1 MQTLQVDGE
10 TKGKRFDV
18 VATEMLPMLSRAYVH
33 VLIEGKRIL
42 LNGQAEKAGYKLREG
57 DQITTDFDPKELEQI
72 ADIDL
77 PILYEDDNLLV
88 INKPEGVISHSRGK
102 YWNEPSVASFVRQKT
117 GAPNELQTNSLG
129 WSTGQAGERSGI
141 VHRLDRATSG
151 VMICAKNQATLS
163 WLQRQFSDRKVKKTY
178 VALVSGHLSP
188 KEAII
193 NMPIERNPKAP
204 ATFRVGA
211 NGKPAVTK
219 YKVLESRGAY
229 DMVQLEPT
237 TGRTHQLRVHLA
249 YQKHPIVGDVLYDG
263 KPAARLY
270 LHASSL
276 EITLP
281 DGTRKRF
288 SAPLPKVFKTEEP
301 A

>member
-1 MQTLQVDGE
+1 MKKLTIDDE
-10 TKGKRFDV
+10 TKRKRFDV

-42 LNGQAEKAGYKLREG
+42 LNGRQEKAGYKLKLG
-57 DQITTDFDPKELEQI
+57 DEITTDFDQTELEHI

-77 PILYEDDNLLV
+77 PVLFEDDNVLV
-88 INKPEGVISHSRGK
+88 VNKPAGVISHSRGR

-117 GAPNELQTNSLG
+117 GQD
-129 WSTGQAGERSGI
+129 GERAGI

-151 VMICAKNQATLS
+151 VMICAKNQKSLS

-178 VALVSGHLSP
+178 VALISGHMNP
-188 KEAII
+188 PEAII
-193 NMPIERNPKAP
+193 DMPIERNPKAP

-211 NGKPAVTK
+211 NGKPSSTH
-219 YKVLESRGAY
+219 YKVIGKRPEHELLR
-229 DMVQLEPT
+229 LEPA
-237 TGRTHQLRVHLA
+237 TGRTHQLRVHLTH
-249 YQKHPIVGDVLYDG
+249 QKHPIVGDTFYDG
-263 KPAARLY
+263 APADRLY
-270 LHASSL
+270 LHAEAL

-281 DGTRKRF
+281 DGERKRF
-288 SAPLPKVFKTEEP
+288 AAPLPASFKTFG